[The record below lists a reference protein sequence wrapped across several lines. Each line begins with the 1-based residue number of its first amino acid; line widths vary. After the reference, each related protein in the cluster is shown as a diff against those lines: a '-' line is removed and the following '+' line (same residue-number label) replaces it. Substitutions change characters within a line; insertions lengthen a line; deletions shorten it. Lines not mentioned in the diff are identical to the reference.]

1 MTRTAIISRENRRL
15 FRVILRFLPIALRY
29 RSDRR
34 EIRDA
39 DGKIRDREKYKRHG
53 RKAVQAFVEL
63 GPAFIKLGQLLS
75 ARPDVLPE
83 PYIEEFAKLQD
94 EVPPAP
100 FDEVRKPIEDD
111 IGTIA
116 DTFESF
122 DENPI
127 SGASLGQVY
136 RARYRGEEVVVKV

>member
-1 MTRTAIISRENRRL
+1 V
-15 FRVILRFLPIALRY
+15 RVVLRFLPIALRY
-29 RSDRR
+29 RSDRK
-34 EIRDA
+34 EIQKA
-39 DGKIRDREKYKRHG
+39 EGKIRDREKYRKHG
-53 RKAVQAFVEL
+53 REAVEAFIEL
-63 GPAFIKLGQLLS
+63 GPTFIKLGQLLS

-94 EVPPAP
+94 EVPAAP
-100 FDEVRKPIEDD
+100 FDEVRKPMQGD

-116 DTFESF
+116 ETFESF

-136 RARYRGEEVVVKV
+136 RARYRGEEVVVKVNR